1 MEQSVAAGQLSKNSC
16 MPIWV
21 ILLLFKSAL
30 HNLMYTNAC
39 VYAVPNKNLNLCVLT
54 SPVAQLLFTCLV
66 NYLSDSVHLIS
77 GSLES
82 SHLMK
87 CKLLSSIN
95 H

>member
-21 ILLLFKSAL
+21 ILLLFKSSL

-54 SPVAQLLFTCLV
+54 SPVAQL
-66 NYLSDSVHLIS
+66 SDSVHLMS